1 MNETVRPVVVVSRC
15 LGLAPCAHDG
25 SEESSTLV
33 SALGAVA
40 EVHDWCPEVDAGL
53 GCPRERLRLVEGE
66 AGCRLVEDRSGVDRT
81 GIVEQAARSFL
92 EKLPSVDA
100 FVLRHRSATCAPS
113 GVAVYPGPGKAA
125 ALRRDGRGVAAALA
139 GALRPGAL
147 AEDEGRLLNFAIR
160 EHFLTA
166 VWALTEFRTRVRPSG
181 RPADLQAFHA
191 RYKYV
196 LMACSVAVKDELGRI
211 VANHERLRPP
221 AVLERYDEGLR
232 RALARRPRAGAH
244 VNVLQHLLGYVT
256 DRLTERERRH
266 LLDAFGRYREGSA
279 PLSAP
284 LAVLKSAVVR
294 FDEPYL
300 RESRYFEPYPA
311 VLRNVEDTGKGRRD

>member
-1 MNETVRPVVVVSRC
+1 MNETVKPVVVVSRC

-25 SEESSTLV
+25 SQESSPLV
-33 SALGAVA
+33 AALGTVA
-40 EVHDWCPEVDAGL
+40 EVHAWCPESDAGL

-66 AGCRLVEDRSGVDRT
+66 TGLRLIEDRSGVDRT
-81 GIVEQAARSFL
+81 LVVGNAARSFL
-92 EKLPSVDA
+92 EPLPAVDA

-125 ALRRDGRGVAAALA
+125 ALRRDGRGVAAGEAVD
-139 GALRPGAL
+139 RHPGAL

-166 VWALTEFRTRVRPSG
+166 VWALAEFRTRVRPSP

-196 LMACSVAVKDELGRI
+196 LMACAVAVKDELGRV
-211 VANHERLRPP
+211 VANHERLPHGQ
-221 AVLERYDEGLR
+221 VLGSYEEGLR
-232 RALARRPRAGAH
+232 RALARKPRAGAH
-244 VNVLQHLLGYVT
+244 VNVLQHLLGYVS

-266 LLDAFGRYREGSA
+266 LLEAFERYRQGSA

-284 LAVLKSAVVR
+284 LAILKSCVIR

>member
-1 MNETVRPVVVVSRC
+1 MNGTVRPVVVVSRC
-15 LGLAPCAHDG
+15 LGLEPCAHDG
-25 SEESSTLV
+25 TQESSALV
-33 SALGAVA
+33 AALGAVA
-40 EVHDWCPEVDAGL
+40 DVHAWCPEADAGL

-66 AGCRLVEDRSGVDRT
+66 AGLRLVEDRSGTDRT
-81 GIVEQAARSFL
+81 LVVESAARSFL
-92 EKLPSVDA
+92 EVLPAVDA

-113 GVAVYPGPGKAA
+113 GVAVHPGPGKTPV
-125 ALRRDGRGVAAALA
+125 LRRDGRGVAAAQA
-139 GALRPGAL
+139 GLLHPGAMV
-147 AEDEGRLLNFAIR
+147 EDEGRLLNFAIR

-166 VWALTEFRTRVRPSG
+166 VWALAEFRTRVRPSG

-196 LMACSVAVKDELGRI
+196 LMACAVAVKDELGRV
-211 VANHERLRPP
+211 VANHERLPHGE
-221 AVLERYDEGLR
+221 VLDRYDEGLR

-266 LLDAFGRYREGSA
+266 LLDAFERYRQGSA

-284 LAVLKSAVVR
+284 LAILKSAVVR

-311 VLRNVEDTGKGRRD
+311 VLRTVEDTGKGRRD